1 MSQHVPRGL
10 EEVRPEEAL
19 LGLLTFNLL
28 YAGSHPEKHEEVS
41 SSGVLI
47 EISIL
52 QIQHVSILGTIHLLK
67 DFYLNLLLFGVI
79 LAVEKTT
86 L

>member
-10 EEVRPEEAL
+10 EEVRPEKAL
-19 LGLLTFNLL
+19 LGLLTFNFL
-28 YAGSHPEKHEEVS
+28 YAGSHPEKHEKVS

-52 QIQHVSILGTIHLLK
+52 QIQHVSILGSIRLLK
-67 DFYLNLLLFGVI
+67 DFYLNSVI
-79 LAVEKTT
+79 WGNPGSRK
-86 L
+86 